1 MNYGANQ
8 YRRSEGGALPPRE
21 TEAAAFVFV
30 NRLMIQE
37 DDADVRMA
45 GLVKN
50 QQLWSLL
57 LKDVGNSA
65 NRLPAVLKEDL
76 ARIGFWMMRQTIAA
90 MGDRHRRLLPLIEVN
105 DDMIAALRANSSI
118 TGPLAHAG
126 SVALAG

>member
-1 MNYGANQ
+1 MTYGANQ

-37 DDADVRMA
+37 DAADGRMA

-57 LKDVGNSA
+57 LKDVGNSN
-65 NRLPAVLKEDL
+65 NRLPDILKGDL
-76 ARIGFWMMRQTIAA
+76 ARLGVWMMRQTIAA
-90 MGDRHRRLLPLIEVN
+90 MGDRQRRLLPLIEVN
-105 DDMIAALRANSSI
+105 DDMIAALRANSSL
-118 TGPLAHAG
+118 TGPLAAPGFPASAG
-126 SVALAG
+126 

>member
-37 DDADVRMA
+37 DNADVRMA

-57 LKDVGNSA
+57 LKDVGNSG
-65 NRLPAVLKEDL
+65 NRLPAVLKDDL
-76 ARIGFWMMRQTIAA
+76 ARLGFWMMRQTIAA
-90 MGDRHRRLLPLIEVN
+90 MGDRQRRLLPLIEVN

-126 SVALAG
+126 FVALAG

>member
-1 MNYGANQ
+1 MIDPIMFLEETDPGMSYGANQ

-37 DDADVRMA
+37 DDAHVRMA

-57 LKDVGNSA
+57 LKDVGNSG
-65 NRLPAVLKEDL
+65 NRLPAILKGDL
-76 ARIGFWMMRQTIAA
+76 AKLGVWVMRQTIAA
-90 MGDRHRRLLPLIEVN
+90 MGDR
-105 DDMIAALRANSSI
+105 
-118 TGPLAHAG
+118 
-126 SVALAG
+126 